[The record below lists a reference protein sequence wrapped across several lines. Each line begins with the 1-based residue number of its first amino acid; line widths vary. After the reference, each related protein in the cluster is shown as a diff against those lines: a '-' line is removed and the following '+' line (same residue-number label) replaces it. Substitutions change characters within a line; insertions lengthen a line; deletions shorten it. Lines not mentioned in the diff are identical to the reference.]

1 MNDMLR
7 ERHALYEKGLG
18 DGEIGRLQG
27 VDRSAIRAWRKRRAL
42 KANTA
47 SQESRVDIMPM
58 RRLLHDL
65 GWGAWSIA
73 RSQGVS
79 TTSVKEWRNKRGLKA
94 AGVGRLTTKEGGAR
108 QLRELQQRVVRAVGC
123 RLPFDIAADAAA
135 ELMLAVIEGT
145 VPLDEIEK
153 QGRSFGK
160 RALQEYANAFT
171 TKSLDEDVPDHDG
184 LRPIDMLVDEAS
196 AGWLEEM
203 GATVH

>member
-7 ERHALYEKGLG
+7 ERYALYEKGLD
-18 DGEIGRLQG
+18 DGAISRLQG
-27 VDRSAIRAWRKRRAL
+27 VDRSTICQWRKRRAL
-42 KANTA
+42 KANA
-47 SQESRVDIMPM
+47 AGQEPRANITPM

-65 GWGAWSIA
+65 GWGARSIA
-73 RSQGVS
+73 RFQGVS
-79 TTSVKEWRNKRGLKA
+79 TTSVKEWRKQRGLKA
-94 AGVGRLTTKEGGAR
+94 AGVGRSTTKEGGAG
-108 QLRELQQRVVRAVGC
+108 QLRDLQQRVVRAVGC

-145 VPLDEIEK
+145 VPIDQIEK
-153 QGRSFGK
+153 QGRPFGN
-160 RALQEYANAFT
+160 RALQEYANAYT
-171 TKSLDEDVPDHDG
+171 MKSLDEDVPDHDG